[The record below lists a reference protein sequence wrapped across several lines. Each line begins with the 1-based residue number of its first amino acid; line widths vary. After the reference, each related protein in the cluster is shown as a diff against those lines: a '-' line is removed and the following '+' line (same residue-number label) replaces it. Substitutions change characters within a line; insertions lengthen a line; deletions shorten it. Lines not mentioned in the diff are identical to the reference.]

1 MVNYMCA
8 FNQSELGKYF
18 ECTIIMIK
26 LSYWTW
32 VACAHKNSYIT
43 LVVPVVSQAVFPYM
57 LNFVILAREWLLC
70 VNIHKTTIMKFQ
82 ETGLSYNTIWHWLQ
96 KDNIQIKEKFQII
109 SLSKDKFSVV
119 HCNWL
124 LLGCLWLN
132 SPIKKWALL
141 LWGSQKDKMSDGSPR
156 RCCMSSPSPSPSASF
171 HCHGAGLPT
180 IERKGWVILDINK
193 KMATINSTKD
203 EHKIKEKQEKKKTL
217 YFAFFSCLVNVNCFY
232 FLNFVSMQLLS

>member
-1 MVNYMCA
+1 MVNYMCV

-32 VACAHKNSYIT
+32 VACAHKNSYII
-43 LVVPVVSQAVFPYM
+43 LVVPVVSQAVFRYM

-70 VNIHKTTIMKFQ
+70 VNIHKNTIMKFQ
-82 ETGLSYNTIWHWLQ
+82 ETGLSCNTIWHWLQ
-96 KDNIQIKEKFQII
+96 KDNMQVKEKFQII

-119 HCNWL
+119 QCNWL

-141 LWGSQKDKMSDGSPR
+141 FWGSQKDKMSDGSPR
-156 RCCMSSPSPSPSASF
+156 RCCMSSPPPPPPPPPSTAMGPVFWLLRGRVGSF
-171 HCHGAGLPT
+171 L
-180 IERKGWVILDINK
+180 I
-193 KMATINSTKD
+193 
-203 EHKIKEKQEKKKTL
+203 
-217 YFAFFSCLVNVNCFY
+217 
-232 FLNFVSMQLLS
+232 

>member
-43 LVVPVVSQAVFPYM
+43 LVVPVVSQAVFHYM
-57 LNFVILAREWLLC
+57 LNFVILGREWLLC
-70 VNIHKTTIMKFQ
+70 VNIHKNTIMKFQ

-119 HCNWL
+119 QCNWL
-124 LLGCLWLN
+124 LLVCLWLN

-141 LWGSQKDKMSDGSPR
+141 FWGSQKDKMSDGSPR
-156 RCCMSSPSPSPSASF
+156 RCCMSSSLPPSPPPTFS
-171 HCHGAGLPT
+171 HCHGAGLLT

-193 KMATINSTKD
+193 RMATINSTKD
-203 EHKIKEKQEKKKTL
+203 EHKIKEKQKKRKRYIL
-217 YFAFFSCLVNVNCFY
+217 PFSLV
-232 FLNFVSMQLLS
+232 LLM

>member
-1 MVNYMCA
+1 
-8 FNQSELGKYF
+8 
-18 ECTIIMIK
+18 MIK

-43 LVVPVVSQAVFPYM
+43 LVVPVVSQAVFRYM
-57 LNFVILAREWLLC
+57 LNFVILGREWLLC
-70 VNIHKTTIMKFQ
+70 VNIHKNTIMKFQ

-203 EHKIKEKQEKKKTL
+203 EHKIKEKQQKRKRYIL
-217 YFAFFSCLVNVNCFY
+217 PFSLV
-232 FLNFVSMQLLS
+232 LLM

>member
-1 MVNYMCA
+1 MVNYMCV

-43 LVVPVVSQAVFPYM
+43 LVFPVVSQAVFPYM

-70 VNIHKTTIMKFQ
+70 VNVHKNTIMKFQ
-82 ETGLSYNTIWHWLQ
+82 ETCLSYNTIWHWLQ

-141 LWGSQKDKMSDGSPR
+141 FWGWQKDKMSDGSPR
-156 RCCMSSPSPSPSASF
+156 RCCMSSPPPPPPLRLLPLPWGRSSDYWEE
-171 HCHGAGLPT
+171 GL
-180 IERKGWVILDINK
+180 GHSWY
-193 KMATINSTKD
+193 
-203 EHKIKEKQEKKKTL
+203 KQENG
-217 YFAFFSCLVNVNCFY
+217 YHQFY
-232 FLNFVSMQLLS
+232 HGWT

>member
-43 LVVPVVSQAVFPYM
+43 LVVPVVSQAVFRSM
-57 LNFVILAREWLLC
+57 LNFVILGRELLLC
-70 VNIHKTTIMKFQ
+70 VNIHKNTIMKFQ

-119 HCNWL
+119 QCNWL
-124 LLGCLWLN
+124 LLVFLWLN

-141 LWGSQKDKMSDGSPR
+141 FWGSQKDKMSDGSPR
-156 RCCMSSPSPSPSASF
+156 RCCMSSFLPPPPPPTFS
-171 HCHGAGLPT
+171 HCHGAGLLT

-203 EHKIKEKQEKKKTL
+203 EHKIKEKQKKRKRYIL
-217 YFAFFSCLVNVNCFY
+217 PFSLV
-232 FLNFVSMQLLS
+232 LLM

>member
-43 LVVPVVSQAVFPYM
+43 LVVPVVSQAVFRYM

-70 VNIHKTTIMKFQ
+70 VNIHKNTIMKFQ
-82 ETGLSYNTIWHWLQ
+82 ETGLSCNTIWHWLQ
-96 KDNIQIKEKFQII
+96 KDNMQVKEKFQII

-119 HCNWL
+119 QCNWL
-124 LLGCLWLN
+124 LLVCLWLN

-141 LWGSQKDKMSDGSPR
+141 FWGSQKDKMSDGSPR
-156 RCCMSSPSPSPSASF
+156 RCCVSSPPPPPIFS
-171 HCHGAGLPT
+171 HCHGAGLLT

-232 FLNFVSMQLLS
+232 FLNFVSIQLLS